1 MLGGSKNVYSQNM
14 QRARKRSRDQGRW
27 LSCSCACH
35 KHEGL
40 PLITSTQEAHTC
52 NSSPGVEGAGTRFL
66 GLADQQSRLN
76 QWALGSET
84 VFQIRHRVIEEYT
97 QHWPLTSSCPCTHRH
112 AHLYIQFNFK
122 RKCIKYVNYQ
132 LTTEAITTV
141 PVTFM
146 TKYVKRCV
154 TQIVGRLDWNKT
166 FPNIEWVCSC
176 TAEDWRQ
183 GRAHTAKCSTTR
195 YLLCPY

>member
-1 MLGGSKNVYSQNM
+1 M
-14 QRARKRSRDQGRW
+14 R
-27 LSCSCACH
+27 ACH
-35 KHEGL
+35 WSLALKKH
-40 PLITSTQEAHTC
+40 TR
-52 NSSPGVEGAGTRFL
+52 NSSPGVEGAGTRSL

-112 AHLYIQFNFK
+112 AHLYMQFNFK

-183 GRAHTAKCSTTR
+183 GRAYTAKCSTTR